1 MTPMRAAA
9 LAAGLLAIASSAGA
23 HAQGTVV
30 IYRCTDAAGAVTL
43 QNGTPC
49 PKGAKQEVRRMTAP
63 PPGPP
68 PPAFVPP
75 APTPAA
81 APAAPAPVTA
91 TPAAAPLART
101 PPAPL
106 FMCRKW
112 NGDAYFGDTAEPPA
126 ECVPLEV
133 RGIDGSQ
140 TLAAGQA
147 CEMRRD
153 DCTAVP
159 ADQLC
164 TAWKRRVDEA
174 EFRAKFAPRDAT
186 RQAEFARVRDAWQ
199 ATTCAP

>member
-1 MTPMRAAA
+1 MA
-9 LAAGLLAIASSAGA
+9 
-23 HAQGTVV
+23 
-30 IYRCTDAAGAVTL
+30 
-43 QNGTPC
+43 
-49 PKGAKQEVRRMTAP
+49 AP

-81 APAAPAPVTA
+81 AAPPPAPV
-91 TPAAAPLART
+91 AAAPSPVLRQ

-106 FMCRKW
+106 FTCRKW
-112 NGDAYFGDTAEPPA
+112 NGDEYVGDTAEPPA

>member
-1 MTPMRAAA
+1 MNRTRAAA
-9 LAAGLLAIASSAGA
+9 LAAGLMALACSAAA

-49 PKGAKQEVRRMTAP
+49 PKGVKQEVRRMTAP

-75 APTPAA
+75 APAAAAPPTPAA
-81 APAAPAPVTA
+81 VAA
-91 TPAAAPLART
+91 TPAPLLRQ
-101 PPAPL
+101 PPTPL
-106 FMCRKW
+106 FACRKW
-112 NGDAYFGDTAEPPA
+112 NGDAYLGDTAEPPA

-140 TLAAGQA
+140 SLAAGQA

-159 ADQLC
+159 AEQLC

-174 EFRAKFAPRDAT
+174 EFRAKFAPRDAA
-186 RQAEFARVRDAWQ
+186 RQAEFARVRDAWLGS
-199 ATTCAP
+199 TCTQ

>member
-1 MTPMRAAA
+1 MSRARAAA
-9 LAAGLLAIASSAGA
+9 LAAGLLVLTCSAHA
-23 HAQGTVV
+23 RAQGTVV
-30 IYRCTDAAGAVTL
+30 IYRCTDASGAVTL

-75 APTPAA
+75 APAPAA
-81 APAAPAPVTA
+81 APTTPPPVAEAPAP
-91 TPAAAPLART
+91 LLRQ

-112 NGDAYFGDTAEPPA
+112 NGDEYFGDTGEPPA

-133 RGIDGSQ
+133 RGIDGSR

-159 ADQLC
+159 TEQLC

-174 EFRAKFAPRDAT
+174 EFRAKFAPRDAA
-186 RQAEFARVRDAWQ
+186 RQAEFARVREAWL
-199 ATTCAP
+199 TSTCTQ